1 MNTTATILNAESI
14 LKGPLGASPLARPF
28 KRLAEDLNGLLGD
41 GHLQSVEL
49 DLTHRDCP
57 YFLLRVA
64 ADKPQFYVELFRGD
78 LDDAFVDGEEVDG
91 EVVPLC
97 VLMNWMDCETEPA
110 FWETEWETDCG
121 EEPDFGE
128 VLSHILSMTETRQ
141 TESQEAATPPTMPD
155 TVIK

>member
-1 MNTTATILNAESI
+1 MNTTATLLNAETI

-28 KRLAEDLNGLLGD
+28 QRLAEDINGLLRD
-41 GHLQSVEL
+41 GHLQAVEL
-49 DLTHRDCP
+49 DLTHQDCP
-57 YFLLRVA
+57 CFLLRVTA
-64 ADKPQFYVELFRGD
+64 EKPQFYVELFRGD
-78 LDDAFVDGEEVDG
+78 LDDAFVDSEK
-91 EVVPLC
+91 VPLC

-110 FWETEWETDCG
+110 FWETEWEAHSG
-121 EEPDFGE
+121 EEPDFEE